1 MNFDNKSLAHD
12 QAKSPQTLTTEWHS
26 GQIFH
31 GWRVV
36 FGSAVGIFWGVPI
49 SVYSFSVFFKPLMQ
63 EFHAGR
69 AAVSMAFTL
78 KLIAA
83 ALCAAPIGWLT
94 DRYGPR
100 RVILIGTGMFGF
112 ILFSNRVFSGS
123 IVQFYCFY
131 VLLGLCTGGVGPI
144 PYGSLVSHWFDRSR
158 GLALGLTMLGIG
170 LGAVIMP
177 SVAQTLIARFG
188 WRTAYSILGA
198 SVLLI
203 CWPVVACFVKEKPT
217 DFSSVS
223 DRGSAKTDGIEDA
236 RQGLTAPEAWR
247 SRDFWLMAC
256 AFTLV
261 SASVQACVVH
271 MVPMLNDRNL
281 GMRTAASGS
290 SLIGAAVMVGR
301 IGTGY
306 LLDRTFAARLA
317 SILFAASASGIALLL
332 LEDRIAAFAGAFLVG
347 LGLGAEVD
355 LIPYLA
361 SRYFGLRDFGKVY
374 STLFAAFALAGA
386 IGPLIMG
393 AGFDRTGSYTLALGA
408 FLVATALA
416 SVLMARIGPYRFRP
430 PESNFALPMKH
441 ENSTQE
447 LKNPNGGAMPVDII
461 RRAALSSRTVPL
473 HCCPPKNTYYAS
485 RRLSS
490 MEDKGPE

>member
-1 MNFDNKSLAHD
+1 MRFENEILERD
-12 QAKSPQTLTTEWHS
+12 QAHPLRSATAEQHS
-26 GQIFH
+26 RHIFY
-31 GWRVV
+31 GWWVV
-36 FGSAVGIFWGVPI
+36 LGSAVGLFWGVPI
-49 SVYSFSVFFKPLMQ
+49 SVYSFSVFFNPLMQ

-69 AAVSMAFTL
+69 AAVSLAFTL

-100 RVILIGTGMFGF
+100 RVILIGTGSFGF
-112 ILFSNRVFSGS
+112 ILFANRVFSGS

-131 VLLGLCTGGVGPI
+131 LLLGLCTGGVGPI
-144 PYGSLVSHWFDRSR
+144 PYGSLVSHWFDKSR

-198 SVLLI
+198 SVLLM
-203 CWPVVACFVKEKPT
+203 CWPVVACFVKEKPRE
-217 DFSSVS
+217 FSSLPN
-223 DRGSAKTDGIEDA
+223 RASAKTDGIEDA
-236 RQGLTAPEAWR
+236 RQGLTAREAWR

-271 MVPMLNDRNL
+271 LVPMLNDRNL
-281 GMRTAASGS
+281 GMRAAASGS
-290 SLIGAAVMVGR
+290 SLIGAAVMIGR

-317 SILFAASASGIALLL
+317 SILFAVSASGIALLL
-332 LEDRIAAFAGAFLVG
+332 LGDRTAAFAGAFLVG

-361 SRYFGLRDFGKVY
+361 SRHFGLRDFGKVY
-374 STLFAAFALAGA
+374 SSLFAAFALAGA
-386 IGPLIMG
+386 LGPLIMG
-393 AGFDRTGSYTLALGA
+393 AGFDRTGSYSGPLIGFFLAIL
-408 FLVATALA
+408 LAT
-416 SVLMARIGPYRFRP
+416 VLMTRLGPYRFRP
-430 PESNFALPMKH
+430 PEPNIALPKKN
-441 ENSTQE
+441 ENCTQQ
-447 LKNPNGGAMPVDII
+447 LKIQTEKPC
-461 RRAALSSRTVPL
+461 L
-473 HCCPPKNTYYAS
+473 
-485 RRLSS
+485 
-490 MEDKGPE
+490 

>member
-1 MNFDNKSLAHD
+1 MNCDHETLTQD
-12 QAKSPQTLTTEWHS
+12 QAQSLRTSTTAQHS
-26 GQIFH
+26 RQIFY
-31 GWRVV
+31 GWWVV
-36 FGSAVGIFWGVPI
+36 LGSAVGLFWGVPI

-69 AAVSMAFTL
+69 AAVSLAFTL

-100 RVILIGTGMFGF
+100 RVILVGTGMFGF
-112 ILFSNRVFSGS
+112 ILLANRVFTGS

-131 VLLGLCTGGVGPI
+131 LLLGLCTGGVGPV
-144 PYGSLVSHWFDRSR
+144 PYGSLISHWFDKSR

-177 SVAQTLIARFG
+177 SVAQTLITRFG

-198 SVLLI
+198 LVLLI
-203 CWPVVACFVKEKPT
+203 CWPAVACFVKEKPW
-217 DFSSVS
+217 DFSSLP
-223 DRGSAKTDGIEDA
+223 DRASAKTDGIENGP
-236 RQGLTAPEAWR
+236 QGLIAREAWR

-281 GMRTAASGS
+281 GMRAAASGS
-290 SLIGAAVMVGR
+290 SLIGAAVMIGR
-301 IGTGY
+301 VGTGY
-306 LLDRTFAARLA
+306 MLDRTFAARLA
-317 SILFAASASGIALLL
+317 SILFAVSASGIALLL
-332 LEDRIAAFAGAFLVG
+332 LGDRTAAFAGAFLVG

-361 SRYFGLRDFGKVY
+361 SRYFGLRDFGKLY
-374 STLFAAFALAGA
+374 STLFAGFALAGA
-386 IGPLIMG
+386 LGPLIMG
-393 AGFDRTGSYTLALGA
+393 ADFDRTGSYSGPLIGFLLAL
-408 FLVATALA
+408 LIAT
-416 SVLMARIGPYRFRP
+416 VLMTRLGPYRFGP
-430 PESNFALPMKH
+430 PEPDIELSKKS
-441 ENSTQE
+441 ENYTQE
-447 LKNPNGGAMPVDII
+447 LKIQTEKPC
-461 RRAALSSRTVPL
+461 L
-473 HCCPPKNTYYAS
+473 
-485 RRLSS
+485 
-490 MEDKGPE
+490 

>member
-1 MNFDNKSLAHD
+1 MNFDNETLTQD
-12 QAKSPQTLTTEWHS
+12 QAQSLQTSTTGQHS
-26 GQIFH
+26 RQIFY
-31 GWRVV
+31 GWWVV
-36 FGSAVGIFWGVPI
+36 LGSAVGLFWGVPI

-69 AAVSMAFTL
+69 AVVSLAFTL
-78 KLIAA
+78 KLVAA

-94 DRYGPR
+94 DRYGAR
-100 RVILIGTGMFGF
+100 RVILTSTGIFGS
-112 ILFSNRVFSGS
+112 ILLVNRLFSRGIAQV
-123 IVQFYCFY
+123 YCFY
-131 VLLGLCTGGVGPI
+131 VLLGVCVGGVGPI
-144 PYGSLVSHWFDRSR
+144 PYGSLVSRWFDRLR

-203 CWPVVACFVKEKPT
+203 CWPVVAFFVKEKPK
-217 DFSSVS
+217 DFGLLS
-223 DRGSAKTDGIEDA
+223 DGDSAKTDCIDDV
-236 RQGLTAPEAWR
+236 RHGLTAREAWR

-271 MVPMLNDRNL
+271 MVPILNDRNL
-281 GMRTAASGS
+281 GMRAAASGS
-290 SLIGAAVMVGR
+290 SLIGAAVMIGR

-317 SILFAASASGIALLL
+317 SVLFAVSASGIALLL
-332 LEDRIAAFAGAFLVG
+332 LGNRTAAFAGAFLVG

-374 STLFAAFALAGA
+374 SSLFAAFALAGA
-386 IGPLIMG
+386 LGPLIMG
-393 AGFDRTGSYTLALGA
+393 AGFDRTGSYSGPLVGFFLAIL
-408 FLVATALA
+408 LATALMTR
-416 SVLMARIGPYRFRP
+416 LGPYRYRASEPEENHQVHIQAEDRP
-430 PESNFALPMKH
+430 CA
-441 ENSTQE
+441 
-447 LKNPNGGAMPVDII
+447 I
-461 RRAALSSRTVPL
+461 
-473 HCCPPKNTYYAS
+473 
-485 RRLSS
+485 
-490 MEDKGPE
+490 

>member
-1 MNFDNKSLAHD
+1 MNFDNDTSALD
-12 QAKSPQTLTTEWHS
+12 QAQSLRSAITEQHSPR
-26 GQIFH
+26 IFY

-36 FGSAVGIFWGVPI
+36 LGSAVGLFWGVPI

-100 RVILIGTGMFGF
+100 RVILIGTGIFGA
-112 ILFSNRVFSGS
+112 ILFANWVFSGS

-131 VLLGLCTGGVGPI
+131 LLLGLCTGCVGPI
-144 PYGSLVSHWFDRSR
+144 PYGSLVSHWFDKSR

-203 CWPVVACFVKEKPT
+203 CWPIVAFFVREKPK
-217 DFSSVS
+217 DFRPLSH
-223 DRGSAKTDGIEDA
+223 GAAAKPDGIEA
-236 RQGLTAPEAWR
+236 GRQGLTGREAWG

-271 MVPMLNDRNL
+271 MAPMLNDRNL
-281 GMRTAASGS
+281 GGRAAASGS
-290 SLIGAAVMVGR
+290 SLIGAAVMIGR

-306 LLDRTFAARLA
+306 LLDCFFAARLA
-317 SILFAASASGIALLL
+317 SILFAASASGIALLWL
-332 LEDRIAAFAGAFLVG
+332 GNHSTAFAGAFLVG

-355 LIPYLA
+355 LIPYMT
-361 SRYFGLRDFGKVY
+361 SRYFGMRDFGKVY
-374 STLFAAFALAGA
+374 SCLFAAFALAGA
-386 IGPLIMG
+386 LGPLVMG
-393 AGFDRTGSYTLALGA
+393 AGFDRTGSYSGPLVGFFLAIL
-408 FLVATALA
+408 LAT
-416 SVLMARIGPYRFRP
+416 VLMTRLGPYRFRP
-430 PESNFALPMKH
+430 LESNHGLPKEH

-447 LKNPNGGAMPVDII
+447 LKIQTEEQC
-461 RRAALSSRTVPL
+461 L
-473 HCCPPKNTYYAS
+473 
-485 RRLSS
+485 
-490 MEDKGPE
+490 